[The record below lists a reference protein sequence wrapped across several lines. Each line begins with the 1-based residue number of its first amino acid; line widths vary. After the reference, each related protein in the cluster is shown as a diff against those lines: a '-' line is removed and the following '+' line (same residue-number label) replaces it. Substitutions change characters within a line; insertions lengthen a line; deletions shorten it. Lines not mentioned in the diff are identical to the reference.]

1 MGCLLLNLKWLR
13 CRHTFSYDMLP
24 KEDILKRA
32 ENKEALTRILDRAEQ
47 AIRTWEPV
55 VTDFLSPPERFEAQ
69 AVFSR
74 LSDVHTL
81 ASGGFPQA
89 ERQRLLIARSEI
101 PLDEATVPLAALSV
115 AGNFLFDTAT
125 HRDFLGSLLGTGLV
139 RAKVGDI
146 IVLGERG
153 AQVIAVPELVD
164 FLSGALTQV
173 RSVPV
178 KTSQIALSELRVR
191 EPKRKEMTTVEA
203 SMRLDAL
210 ASAGFGMSRS
220 KMVDLINKG
229 DVRVNWKP
237 VTQASYALAS
247 GDLVAIR
254 GKGRLEVGEMAITKK
269 QRYRVQ
275 LTRLV

>member
-1 MGCLLLNLKWLR
+1 
-13 CRHTFSYDMLP
+13 MLP
-24 KEDILKRA
+24 KEDMLKRA
-32 ENKEALTRILDRAEQ
+32 ENKEALARIIDKAEQ

-55 VTDFLSPPERFEAQ
+55 ATDFLSPPELFEAQ
-69 AVFSR
+69 AAFAR
-74 LSDVHTL
+74 LADVHTV
-81 ASGGFPQA
+81 ASGGYPQA
-89 ERQRLLIARSEI
+89 ERQRLLIARAEI
-101 PLDEATVPLAALSV
+101 PLEETPVPLAALSI

-153 AQVIAVPELVD
+153 AQAIVVPELVE
-164 FLSGALTQV
+164 FLTGALVQV
-173 RSVPV
+173 RSVAV
-178 KTSQIALSELRVR
+178 KTTPIEMGELRIR
-191 EPKRKEMTTVEA
+191 EPKKKEMTTVEA
-203 SMRLDAL
+203 SMRLDAI

-220 KMVDLINKG
+220 KMADMITKG

-237 VTQASYALAS
+237 VTQSS
-247 GDLVAIR
+247 KTVETGDLVAIR
-254 GKGRLEVGEMAITKK
+254 GKGRLEIGDIAITKK

>member
-1 MGCLLLNLKWLR
+1 
-13 CRHTFSYDMLP
+13 MLP
-24 KEDILKRA
+24 KEDLLKHS
-32 ENKEALTRILDRAEQ
+32 ENKETLSHIIDQAEQ

-55 VTDFLSPPERFEAQ
+55 ATDFLSPPELFEAQ
-69 AVFSR
+69 AAFSR
-74 LSDVHTL
+74 LSDVHVI
-81 ASGGFPQA
+81 AHGGYPQA
-89 ERQRLLIARSEI
+89 ERQRLVMARAEL
-101 PLDEATVPLAALSV
+101 PLEETSVPLAAVSI

-153 AQVIAVPELVD
+153 AQAIVVPELVE
-164 FLSGALTQV
+164 FLTTSLTQV

-178 KTSQIALSELRVR
+178 KTQPIELSELRVR
-191 EPKRKEMTTVEA
+191 EPKKKEMTTVEA

-220 KMVDLINKG
+220 KMADMIAGG

-237 VTQASYALAS
+237 VTQASRTLQS

-254 GKGRLEVGEMAITKK
+254 GKGRLEIGEMSVTKK

>member
-1 MGCLLLNLKWLR
+1 
-13 CRHTFSYDMLP
+13 MLP
-24 KEDILKRA
+24 KEDILKHS
-32 ENKEALTRILDRAEQ
+32 ENKEALSRIIDQAEQ
-47 AIRTWEPV
+47 AIRTWEPIA
-55 VTDFLSPPERFEAQ
+55 TDFLSPPELFEAQ
-69 AVFSR
+69 SAFSR
-74 LSDVHTL
+74 LSDIHTV
-81 ASGGFPQA
+81 ASGGYPQA
-89 ERQRLLIARSEI
+89 ERQRLVIARAEL
-101 PLDEATVPLAALSV
+101 PLEETPIPLAAV
-115 AGNFLFDTAT
+115 NIAGNFLFDTAT

-153 AQVIAVPELVD
+153 AQAIVVPELVE
-164 FLSGALTQV
+164 FLTTSLTQV

-178 KTSQIALSELRVR
+178 KTQPMELSELRVR
-191 EPKRKEMTTVEA
+191 EPRKKEMTTVEA

-220 KMVDLINKG
+220 KMADMIAGG

-237 VTQASYALAS
+237 VTQASRTVQT
-247 GDLVAIR
+247 GDLIAIR
-254 GKGRLEVGEMAITKK
+254 GKGRLEIGEMSVTKK

>member
-1 MGCLLLNLKWLR
+1 
-13 CRHTFSYDMLP
+13 MLP
-24 KEDILKRA
+24 KEDILKHA
-32 ENKEALTRILDRAEQ
+32 ENKEALTRVLDRAEQ

-55 VTDFLSPPERFEAQ
+55 ATDFLSPPELFEAQ
-69 AVFSR
+69 AAFSR
-74 LSDVHTL
+74 LTDVHTL
-81 ASGGFPQA
+81 ASGGYPQA
-89 ERQRLLIARSEI
+89 ERTRLLIARSEI
-101 PLDEATVPLAALSV
+101 PLETAPVPLAAISI
-115 AGNFLFDTAT
+115 AGNFLFDTAS

-153 AQVIAVPELVD
+153 AQAIVVPELVE
-164 FLSGALTQV
+164 FLTTSLTQV

-178 KTSQIALSELRVR
+178 KTQPLEMSELRVR
-191 EPKRKEMTTVEA
+191 EPRRKEMTTVEA

-220 KMVDLINKG
+220 KMADMITGGN
-229 DVRVNWKP
+229 VRVNWKP
-237 VTQASYALAS
+237 ITQSS
-247 GDLVAIR
+247 HTVQTGDLIAIR
-254 GKGRLEVGEMAITKK
+254 GKGRLEIGEMNITKK